1 VAVPE
6 LTPREKEEEMGMW
19 KRIVAAT
26 GITAA
31 FALAAGGALAAD
43 DVIKIGAAQPITGRF
58 AFAGVSINAGLQ
70 DYINYANET
79 GLVKGKKLV
88 YIYEDTGYDTDK
100 AVATFKKIMA
110 KDNPVIMYG
119 DSTGL
124 GKAIAPE
131 LNSRYKVLYGSTSFS
146 SELADPKIHP
156 YSFVSGPTYSDQFGI
171 LLEYIA
177 KNHKGKGKPK
187 VAFFYSDTE
196 FGKDPIPYA
205 RKRAKELG
213 IDVVSEIVTKVG
225 AVDVT
230 TEALALKKTQ
240 PDFCIFQGYVLAP
253 IPQVIRTVRDYG
265 MKTTFM
271 GTFWSMDT
279 SIIDKLGAD
288 AEGYMGVS
296 PYAYYNEDA
305 PGIQAM
311 RKYNEKVNPKEKS
324 RPTYYIQGWFT
335 GMVYVEAINKVLAAK
350 KPVTGDNLKDAIGKI
365 RDWDTGGVTG
375 KVTFVNN
382 KAAVGRVYR
391 ANVAKGIFEPVS
403 DWIYVK

>member
-1 VAVPE
+1 MGRRGGKGLFMGLVAVCVL
-6 LTPREKEEEMGMW
+6 LTAG
-19 KRIVAAT
+19 
-26 GITAA
+26 AA
-31 FALAAGGALAAD
+31 FAAD
-43 DVIKIGAAQPITGRF
+43 DEIKIGACQPITGRF

-70 DYINYANET
+70 DYINYANEMK
-79 GLVKGKKLV
+79 LVKGKKLV

-119 DSTGL
+119 ESTGQ

-146 SELADPKIHP
+146 SELADPKNHP
-156 YSFVSGPTYSDQFGI
+156 YSFVSGPTYSDMFSI
-171 LLEYIA
+171 LLEYISREA
-177 KNHKGKGKPK
+177 KGKARPK

-213 IDVVSEIVTKVG
+213 IDVVAEVVTKVG

-230 TEALALKKTQ
+230 TEVLALKKAQ
-240 PDFCIFQGYVLAP
+240 PDYCIFQGYVLAP
-253 IPQVIRTVRDYG
+253 IPEVIRAAKDFG
-265 MKTTFM
+265 LKTTFM
-271 GTFWSMDT
+271 GVFWSVDK

-288 AEGYMGVS
+288 AEGYMGVN
-296 PYAYYNEDA
+296 PYAYYYENA
-305 PGIQAM
+305 PGIAAM
-311 RKYNEKVNPKEKS
+311 RKYNERVHPNEKY
-324 RPTYYIQGWFT
+324 RPNSYIQGWFT

-350 KPVTGDNLKDAIGKI
+350 KPVTGDNLKDALPMI
-365 RDWDTGGVTG
+365 RNWDTGGISG
-375 KVTFVNN
+375 KVTFVGN

-391 ANVAKGIFEPVS
+391 ANVKKGIFEPVS